1 MDKILLKILLLVVV
15 TAFISGCTM
24 QDTQNSDKIGKAMYS
39 DVVAGSRENT
49 SIAADS
55 SVDVNKTEVEELSFI
70 VYSVDELVEGIKVAK
85 KASDEEKMKDHNELH
100 KLDYFYKPATT
111 FPGYELLAIEVNK
124 YYVFYYYMP
133 ATLLRSGKKISFDYE
148 NGIEFVMR
156 RDSMESNPLQ
166 PIIEQ
171 TGIQKNS
178 DNIVYIVYE
187 PKHNIL
193 NWAEDKTS
201 MYIRFPET
209 FKDYDSM
216 KVHCKAEKVVV
227 E

>member
-1 MDKILLKILLLVVV
+1 
-15 TAFISGCTM
+15 
-24 QDTQNSDKIGKAMYS
+24 
-39 DVVAGSRENT
+39 
-49 SIAADS
+49 
-55 SVDVNKTEVEELSFI
+55 
-70 VYSVDELVEGIKVAK
+70 
-85 KASDEEKMKDHNELH
+85 MKDHNELH
-100 KLDYFYKPATT
+100 KLDCFYKPATT

-124 YYVFYYYMP
+124 WRVFFYYMP
-133 ATLLRSGKKISFDYE
+133 ATLLQSGKRISFDYE

-166 PIIEQ
+166 PIMEQ

-178 DNIVYIVYE
+178 DNIEYE

-193 NWAEDKTS
+193 NWVEDKTS
-201 MYIRFPET
+201 MYIRFPKL

-216 KVHCKAEKVVV
+216 KVKAQKVVV